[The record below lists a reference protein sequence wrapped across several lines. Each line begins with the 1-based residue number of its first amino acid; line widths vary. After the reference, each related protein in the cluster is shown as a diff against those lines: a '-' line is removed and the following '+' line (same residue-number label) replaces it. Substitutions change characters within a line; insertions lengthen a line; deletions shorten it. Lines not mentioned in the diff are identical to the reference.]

1 MDYVVRREAAQ
12 AAGFLT
18 GEALR
23 LAVKPVHLTQ
33 GSLELLDPLAKSF
46 RGRFLEPLGCHV
58 RSLKAGPQPVL
69 RTGLRFPFLALLRQA
84 QLPAGQSTPGKPE
97 VSQPLEHLY
106 SSDWITIPTSE
117 IRVRE
122 AYRTRYDT
130 DIYTIYHDRGC
141 AILFCTTYFFSC
153 DACASVWM
161 LSYFIEGLGI
171 AAQALSI

>member
-33 GSLELLDPLAKSF
+33 GPLELLDPLAEPVSF
-46 RGRFLEPLGCHV
+46 RGRRFLESLGACHV

-69 RTGLRFPFLALLRQA
+69 RTGLR
-84 QLPAGQSTPGKPE
+84 
-97 VSQPLEHLY
+97 
-106 SSDWITIPTSE
+106 
-117 IRVRE
+117 
-122 AYRTRYDT
+122 
-130 DIYTIYHDRGC
+130 IYHDRGC

>member
-33 GSLELLDPLAKSF
+33 GALELLDPLAELFSF
-46 RGRFLEPLGCHV
+46 CDRRFLESLGACHV

-84 QLPAGQSTPGKPE
+84 QLPAGQSTPGI
-97 VSQPLEHLY
+97 VIQ
-106 SSDWITIPTSE
+106 SE
-117 IRVRE
+117 E
-122 AYRTRYDT
+122 
-130 DIYTIYHDRGC
+130 
-141 AILFCTTYFFSC
+141 
-153 DACASVWM
+153 
-161 LSYFIEGLGI
+161 
-171 AAQALSI
+171 